1 MVYFTTAITV
11 VLVVSFLCS
20 VFESVLLS
28 INHAQIEAL
37 SQRHARAGRLLSGF
51 KRNIDVPIAAI
62 LILNTAAH
70 TIGAAV
76 AGASYS
82 SVFSEQTLWIFTI
95 VFTIAVLLFTEILP
109 KTLGVTLAP
118 VLATPVA
125 FGIRMLTF
133 ALKPLVLM
141 SEVVSRRLR
150 GGRAVPITSVEEI
163 RLLAALGRNEGI
175 VGTRTADMIVGA
187 TLLRKM
193 RVQDVMLP
201 RQKIVYLSATD
212 DRDAV
217 LHKLM
222 DSRFSR
228 FPFSPTDELDDVT
241 GIVLAR
247 ELMFWLHEH
256 PDGPIDWS
264 AVTTEPLVV
273 PEMQRLD
280 RLLRTFQTGRR
291 HMAIVVDE
299 YGDVEG
305 IATLEDVL
313 EEVVGEIE
321 DESDEPERRL
331 WRQPD
336 GSLQV
341 RASTD
346 LRKVCTALGLSWSPE
361 AEFTT
366 LGGLIAEQ
374 LGRIPAVGDAL
385 DWRGF
390 RLQVLAAS
398 GRRAELVRIVKMESG
413 EEA

>member
-1 MVYFTTAITV
+1 MVYFATAVTV

-20 VFESVLLS
+20 IFESVLLS
-28 INHAQIEAL
+28 INHAQIEVL
-37 SQRHARAGRLLSGF
+37 TQKHARAGRMLSGF

-70 TIGAAV
+70 TVGAAV

-95 VFTIAVLLFTEILP
+95 VFTLAVLLFTEILP
-109 KTLGVTLAP
+109 KTIGVTYGPA
-118 VLATPVA
+118 LATPVA
-125 FGIRMLTF
+125 FGIRTLTF
-133 ALKPLVLM
+133 ALKPIVML
-141 SEVVSRRLR
+141 SESISRRLR
-150 GGRAVPITSVEEI
+150 RGRAVPITSVEEI

-201 RQKIVYLSATD
+201 RQRIVFLSAED
-212 DRDAV
+212 DREAA
-217 LHKLM
+217 LKKLM

-228 FPFSPTDELDDVT
+228 FPFSQSGELDDVS

-264 AVTTEPLVV
+264 AVTIEPLVV
-273 PEMQRLD
+273 SEMQPLD
-280 RLLRTFQTGRR
+280 QLLRTFQTDRR

-299 YGDVEG
+299 YGEVEG

-313 EEVVGEIE
+313 EEVVGEID
-321 DESDEPERRL
+321 DETDEPERRL

-341 RASTD
+341 RATTD
-346 LRKVCTALGLSWSPE
+346 LRKVSSALGITWSPE
-361 AEFTT
+361 TEFTT
-366 LGGLIAEQ
+366 LGGLMAEE
-374 LGRIPAVGDAL
+374 LGWIPRVGDVL
-385 DWRGF
+385 EWRGY
-390 RLQVLAAS
+390 RLQVLAANS
-398 GRRAELVRIVKMESG
+398 RRAELIRIEKMTTPED
-413 EEA
+413 